1 MAYGD
6 RALAPHSGCESATRG
21 CRSVSHNPSHTVKT
35 SCTVLIVPGLVDS
48 SLKLHLLLL
57 FYRNPRLS
65 STAGSLS
72 EWLRECPWGIEE
84 AAEALADAGFLA
96 RVAQRGRIQYRLEP
110 SREWWTLLERLATYY
125 DDPLRR
131 DEV

>member
-1 MAYGD
+1 M
-6 RALAPHSGCESATRG
+6 EI
-21 CRSVSHNPSHTVKT
+21 
-35 SCTVLIVPGLVDS
+35 SCTVVIVPGMVDS
-48 SLKLHLLLL
+48 PLKLHLLLL

-96 RVAQRGRIQYRLEP
+96 RVEQRGRIQYRLEP
-110 SREWWTLLERLATYY
+110 SREWWTLLESLATCY

-131 DEV
+131 DEVYTQVRAADRERQFRDCMAADEGWQLQVGW

>member
-1 MAYGD
+1 M
-6 RALAPHSGCESATRG
+6 E
-21 CRSVSHNPSHTVKT
+21 T

-48 SLKLHLLLL
+48 PLKLHLLLL

-65 STAGSLS
+65 STAGGLS
-72 EWLRECPWGIEE
+72 EWLRECPWGIE
-84 AAEALADAGFLA
+84 AAVEALADAGFLA

-131 DEV
+131 DDVYAQVRAVDRERQFRDCVAADEPWQLQLGW

>member
-1 MAYGD
+1 M
-6 RALAPHSGCESATRG
+6 E
-21 CRSVSHNPSHTVKT
+21 T

-48 SLKLHLLLL
+48 PLKLHLLLL

-65 STAGSLS
+65 STAGGLS
-72 EWLRECPWGIEE
+72 EWLRECPWGIEA
-84 AAEALADAGFLA
+84 AAEALADAGFLS

-131 DEV
+131 DDVYVRVRAADRERQFRDCVAVDDLRQLQVGW